1 MNNLFDIDILNW
13 KTLLLYLLPA
23 AINFGIFIYAVFQL
37 SKRGTNLIFAALVF
51 VVGFWQTA
59 EGFTRASEN
68 YTTALF
74 WSNLCFISLMYVI
87 PLGMLFTMNFLNWK
101 KRLITQVVLFTQLLP
116 ALTFTFV
123 IAGKYE
129 KFSVVKSD
137 IWNWVA
143 NPEPSLL
150 NMIIYGWL
158 CLSALATIGMH
169 FTVILKN
176 NKDSVLHKQAILLAI
191 GMGIPTFGGM
201 VTEVLLPFAFHT
213 NDVPLTTTLFT
224 SFSCL
229 SLYAMLKYNLLEFSP
244 RHQWELIVEEMNEGL
259 IIVNNEDEIMFA
271 NKAFCNQLGY
281 TLQEIKGKVA
291 SELFFK
297 NSNQKIEFKTIL
309 EDRKKRKSGRYEL
322 KLKNKC
328 GDSVWVMISGSPY
341 LDKNNNVIGSIGI
354 QTNITQ
360 RKKAEEKI
368 MKSNRLYSVLSH
380 INQLIVHTDNEMKL
394 FSEACKIATEQ
405 GRLEFA
411 WVGLISKEEK
421 KLNLMAES
429 KTQPEDL
436 DYFSNLNY
444 EEISSEY
451 NFIEQDK
458 AFVLNNI
465 KEEPLYAKF

>member
-1 MNNLFDIDILNW
+1 M
-13 KTLLLYLLPA
+13 
-23 AINFGIFIYAVFQL
+23 
-37 SKRGTNLIFAALVF
+37 
-51 VVGFWQTA
+51 
-59 EGFTRASEN
+59 
-68 YTTALF
+68 
-74 WSNLCFISLMYVI
+74 
-87 PLGMLFTMNFLNWK
+87 
-101 KRLITQVVLFTQLLP
+101 
-116 ALTFTFV
+116 
-123 IAGKYE
+123 
-129 KFSVVKSD
+129 
-137 IWNWVA
+137 
-143 NPEPSLL
+143 
-150 NMIIYGWL
+150 
-158 CLSALATIGMH
+158 
-169 FTVILKN
+169 
-176 NKDSVLHKQAILLAI
+176 
-191 GMGIPTFGGM
+191 
-201 VTEVLLPFAFHT
+201 
-213 NDVPLTTTLFT
+213 
-224 SFSCL
+224 
-229 SLYAMLKYNLLEFSP
+229 
-244 RHQWELIVEEMNEGL
+244 
-259 IIVNNEDEIMFA
+259 
-271 NKAFCNQLGY
+271 
-281 TLQEIKGKVA
+281 
-291 SELFFK
+291 
-297 NSNQKIEFKTIL
+297 
-309 EDRKKRKSGRYEL
+309 

-328 GDSVWVMISGSPY
+328 GDSVWAMISGSPY